1 MLIMQ
6 NFHRLLQR
14 QIKKNLPVEIAE
26 NPDLKLFFDSINLAY
41 LDFDSDHDQVERTLE
56 ISSNELFKSNK
67 LLYQMNEDLEEK
79 VKSRTNELE
88 EALEVLLHEKKERE
102 KQEAK
107 QAYTDQLLR
116 VSNESIGTII
126 TQLNLDTGIKNALE
140 SIAKLGNI
148 DSIHL
153 FYKGNTLLKSEEF
166 TIHSNWVEDSYNE
179 RHLAYQKQLAK
190 FLNEKDSFFIQEL
203 NSGKSVLSANIF
215 EEGTKPE
222 YLSREEFN
230 SLDFLALPIFVGK
243 KLIAVSVFVKKRELK
258 WEPVH
263 ETILLNLSNS
273 IGNLIHQKEIEI
285 EINSSRL
292 ALLQAQKFAR
302 IASFSID
309 FISKICS
316 FTEQAS
322 MLLNLDPEDL
332 VFDDG
337 LVHRLRRNIHPEDLT
352 DIDKFW
358 QNAMVERK
366 ELRIDFRVLLENNQ
380 IQHLNWNMEPGFN
393 ETGELVNVKG
403 TLQDISERKILE
415 EKASTAKLIIENSPA
430 VLFRWRIAENWPVL
444 YVSSN
449 ISHFGYAVEDFMS
462 QRIQYS
468 DIIHF
473 EDVKRVTDEGDD
485 LRLNGALNYSQEYRL
500 ITGHG
505 ETRWVEDQ
513 TMVVCDDFGNELYHQ
528 GIIIDITEEKIA
540 KFALQ
545 ESEQRFRSLVQN
557 STDITT
563 ILELDGTIRYESPVF
578 YRMFGYSSEDIVGEN
593 VFNFIH
599 EDDMQEVQDVFAE
612 LKNTKKQTN
621 PVTFRF
627 RNKNG
632 KWKYLEAIGVNLMD
646 LPAVA
651 GLVVNSRDI
660 TERIDN
666 AQQLKEYANSLEKI
680 NKELDQF
687 AYIVSH
693 DLKAPL
699 RAINNLS
706 VWIEEDIQDNLQPET
721 QKNFNM
727 LRGRIQRME
736 MLINGILQYSRAG
749 RMKTETVAIS
759 MEDFIKDIV
768 SNLAPPINF
777 NIEIQSGMPVIDAEK
792 VVMDQVF
799 SNLISNA
806 IKYND
811 NPNPVIQIGYVDQGS
826 VHCFFIQDNGPGIEE
841 QFHGKIFAIFQTL
854 QARDAI
860 ESTGV
865 GLSIVKK
872 IIEEK
877 GGRVWIESE
886 LGKGSKF
893 IFTLPK
899 TDLINN

>member
-1 MLIMQ
+1 MQ
-6 NFHRLLQR
+6 HFHRLLQR

-26 NPDLKLFFDSINLAY
+26 NSELEPFFESVNLAY
-41 LDFDSDHDQVERTLE
+41 LDFDRDHDQVERTLE

-79 VKSRTNELE
+79 VKSRTKELE
-88 EALEVLLHEKKERE
+88 EAFEVLLHEKKERE

-116 VSNESIGTII
+116 VSNESIGKII
-126 TQLNLDTGIKNALE
+126 TQSNLDLGIKNALE

-153 FYKGNTLLKSEEF
+153 FYKGNTVLKSEEF
-166 TIHSNWVEDSYNE
+166 KIHSHWVEDPTNE
-179 RHLAYQKQLAK
+179 RHLFCQKQLAK
-190 FLNEKDSFFIQEL
+190 FLNEKEGFFIKEI
-203 NSGKSVLSANIF
+203 NSGKSVLSSNIF
-215 EEGTKPE
+215 DEDNKPDHI
-222 YLSREEFN
+222 SIEEFN
-230 SLDFLALPIFVGK
+230 KIDFLALPIFLGK
-243 KLIAVSVFVKKRELK
+243 KLIAVSVFVKKRDLI

-292 ALLQAQKFAR
+292 ALLQAQKFAG

-309 FISKICS
+309 FIRKICS

-322 MLLNLDPEDL
+322 MLLNLEPEEL

-352 DIDKFW
+352 DIDNVW
-358 QNAMVERK
+358 QLAMVERK
-366 ELRIDFRVLLENNQ
+366 EIRLDFRVLIDNNQ
-380 IQHLNWNMEPGFN
+380 IQYLNWNMEPEFN
-393 ETGELVNVKG
+393 QSGELINVKG
-403 TLQDISERKILE
+403 TLQDITERKLLE

-430 VLFRWRIAENWPVL
+430 VLFRWKIAENWPVL

-449 ISHFGYAVEDFMS
+449 ISHFGYTVEDFMS

-473 EDVKRVTDEGDD
+473 EDIKRVIDEGAE
-485 LRLNGALNYSQEYRL
+485 LKLKGTLNYSQEYRL
-500 ITGHG
+500 ITGYG

-578 YRMFGYSSEDIVGEN
+578 FRMFGYSSEDIVGESI
-593 VFNFIH
+593 FDFIH
-599 EDDMQEVQDVFAE
+599 EDDIHEVQDVFAE

-632 KWKYLEAIGVNLMD
+632 SWKYLEAIGINLMD
-646 LPAVA
+646 LPAVS

-666 AQQLKEYANSLEKI
+666 EQQLMEYANSLEKI

-706 VWIEEDIQDNLQPET
+706 VWIEEDIQENLLPET

-759 MEDFIKDIV
+759 TEDFLKDII
-768 SNLAPPINF
+768 SNLAPPVNF
-777 NIEIQSGMPVIDAEK
+777 NIEIQSEMPVIEAEK

-811 NPNPVIQIGYVDQGS
+811 NPNPFIQIGYIDQGS
-826 VHCFFIQDNGPGIEE
+826 VHCFFVQDNGPGIEE
-841 QFHGKIFAIFQTL
+841 QFHEKIFAIFQTL
-854 QARDAI
+854 QARDAM

-872 IIEEK
+872 IVEEK
-877 GGRVWIESE
+877 GGNVWIESE